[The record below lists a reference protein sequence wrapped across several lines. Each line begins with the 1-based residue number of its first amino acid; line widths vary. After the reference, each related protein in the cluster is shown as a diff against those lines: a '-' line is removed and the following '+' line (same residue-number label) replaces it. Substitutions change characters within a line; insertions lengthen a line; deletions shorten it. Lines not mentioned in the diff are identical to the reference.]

1 LMPTISARRASANAG
16 LRKCGNRKHQSQ
28 QG

>member
-1 LMPTISARRASANAG
+1 MPTISARRAWQTPG